1 MDIEKME
8 MQLNELEQK
17 VKPDMFDSFEEYIN
31 HYRIAFYKEF
41 GEEPCG
47 KEPDFI
53 QDARDFLKIN
63 HDVLKD
69 EVHPEG
75 NIIEFERKK
84 NEKLLRDYYQKR
96 KGNVHISI
104 PVLTDDEIEYI
115 VTSLSR
121 DNKKLKKIKK

>member
-31 HYRIAFYKEF
+31 HYRTAFYKEF
-41 GEEPCG
+41 GEESCG

-53 QDARDFLKIN
+53 QDAREFLKIN

-69 EVHPEG
+69 VVHTEM
-75 NIIEFERKK
+75 
-84 NEKLLRDYYQKR
+84 
-96 KGNVHISI
+96 
-104 PVLTDDEIEYI
+104 
-115 VTSLSR
+115 
-121 DNKKLKKIKK
+121 IKY